1 MNSINILPLFPNIKK
16 GDYKTPLKTYLK
28 FYKKDPSN
36 KKLKS
41 KLKQQKQTT
50 CKQCSTKDNEM
61 LYYTLCRPKSK
72 LVVSSTKLEEL
83 EKISYYTKHVKLPPM
98 KKAINNFQTLLSLL
112 NYNKYIHIKKIQN
125 IHEIYIY
132 LFEDDEEQTIKTMN
146 TILVKTRNFIE
157 TVLYAK
163 MLLNENTYKY
173 LDIQDL
179 THIWKC
185 KGCIMKYRS
194 FVEYIY
200 KNMSLLEIEFMILS
214 SGLVTF
220 YMGVREFGDFDGFIY
235 ANKYAPVIYKKLV
248 DSGFDVDICT
258 KSNLVTYEE
267 QHFTW
272 LFVENIFKEA
282 MKYMDGVNNYNELYF
297 NPKCFCQFLGIKIM
311 NPRYNV
317 FWRYVRARPSGMA
330 ELIAMIVKLKLD
342 VPLFEIPDYNY
353 ETPFFVGKPNSK
365 QTVERSPSEYKFYL
379 DIATNKTEVP
389 KVPLNKKRFVKTTKF
404 YLQKRYRLKMSE
416 EKILKIIKDHA
427 NTRNKIPALK
437 K

>member
-1 MNSINILPLFPNIKK
+1 
-16 GDYKTPLKTYLK
+16 
-28 FYKKDPSN
+28 
-36 KKLKS
+36 
-41 KLKQQKQTT
+41 
-50 CKQCSTKDNEM
+50 
-61 LYYTLCRPKSK
+61 
-72 LVVSSTKLEEL
+72 
-83 EKISYYTKHVKLPPM
+83 
-98 KKAINNFQTLLSLL
+98 
-112 NYNKYIHIKKIQN
+112 
-125 IHEIYIY
+125 
-132 LFEDDEEQTIKTMN
+132 
-146 TILVKTRNFIE
+146 
-157 TVLYAK
+157 
-163 MLLNENTYKY
+163 
-173 LDIQDL
+173 
-179 THIWKC
+179 
-185 KGCIMKYRS
+185 
-194 FVEYIY
+194 
-200 KNMSLLEIEFMILS
+200 MSLLEIEFMILS

-220 YMGVREFGDFDGFIY
+220 YIGVREFGDFDGFIY

-258 KSNLVTYEE
+258 KSDLVTYDE

-317 FWRYVRARPSGMA
+317 FWRYVRARPSGMS

-379 DIATNKTEVP
+379 DITKDKTEAP
-389 KVPLNKKRFVKTTKF
+389 KVPLNKRRFVKTTKF
-404 YLQKRYRLKMSE
+404 YLQKRYGLKMSD

-427 NTRNKIPALK
+427 NTCNKIPKLK
-437 K
+437 EGG